1 MNKDITYCKFF
12 VTVKE
17 LIKEDEGEGA
27 EGAVEKVQ
35 WRYYYLTLSNNDD
48 TFIAH
53 HDLDNAKRQI
63 WFFDAAHEGPTPL
76 KNASTG

>member
-1 MNKDITYCKFF
+1 MNYKDITYCKFF

-17 LIKEDEGEGA
+17 SIKEDEGEGA

-35 WRYYYLTLSNNDD
+35 WCYYYLTNNDD
-48 TFIAH
+48 TFVAH
-53 HDLDNAKRQI
+53 HDLGDTNRQI

-76 KNASTG
+76 KSASTG